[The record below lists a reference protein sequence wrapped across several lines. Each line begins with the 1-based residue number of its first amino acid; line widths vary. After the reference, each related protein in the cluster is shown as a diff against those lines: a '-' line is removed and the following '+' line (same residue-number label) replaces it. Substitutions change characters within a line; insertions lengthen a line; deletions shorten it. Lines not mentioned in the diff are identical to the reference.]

1 MGGEGP
7 FALRIRPGC
16 RADWKMHLGAILP
29 SEEEGKA
36 SVYQVRLFYQ
46 EIEEKKPSH

>member
-1 MGGEGP
+1 MGRRKASP
-7 FALRIRPGC
+7 LRIRPGC
-16 RADWKMHLGAILP
+16 RADWKMHLGTILP

-36 SVYQVRLFYQ
+36 SVYQVRLFYL